1 MLSGSWKTPMA
12 ILIAVLSLYAASL
25 KLKVHRSA
33 EAAPAAPA
41 ATPAD
46 GKPTSN
52 EIPETQQLG

>member
-1 MLSGSWKTPMA
+1 MA

>member
-1 MLSGSWKTPMA
+1 MLSGSWKTSMA

-25 KLKVHRSA
+25 KFSPHRAA
-33 EAAPAAPA
+33 EAAPAPA
-41 ATPAD
+41 AAPAD